1 MKRYMA
7 VLLALIMIVLT
18 FSACGDTVIVD
29 KDGNEHTPLM
39 KKGEFVQDKYGNLLE
54 EVENEN
60 GEKVTQPFDF
70 PVIYVKNKNTI
81 ENAFFVVN
89 VPSNWKYEENLNV
102 FRIQHDSKCSEEGKA
117 MCELSFE
124 ESTTGDVSVVFGNAY
139 AREIMLQ
146 NRMPDLVGKVEKFE
160 TSLFGKEVSAYKCH
174 YSTGSTVYF
183 YAFAHAYSAIG
194 IKFIISDECADK
206 ISPEEF
212 ITENLNLKS
221 FE

>member
-18 FSACGDTVIVD
+18 FTACGDTVIVD
-29 KDGNEHTPLM
+29 KDGNEHVALM
-39 KKGEFVQDKYGNLLE
+39 EKGEFVQDKYGNLIE

-70 PVIYVKNKNTI
+70 PTIYVRDENTI
-81 ENAFFVVN
+81 ENAYFVID
-89 VPSNWKYEENLNV
+89 VPSNWTYDENANV
-102 FRIQHDSKCSEEGKA
+102 FRIQHDSKCKDNGKA

-124 ESTTGDVSVVFGNAY
+124 ESTTGDVTVVYDNAY
-139 AREIMLQ
+139 AREIVLQ
-146 NRMPDLVGKVEKFE
+146 NRLPDVIGNVEKFE
-160 TSLFGKEVSAYKCH
+160 TTLFGKEVSAYKCH

-183 YAFAHAYSAIG
+183 YAFAHAYAAIG
-194 IKFIISDECADK
+194 IKFIVSDDCAEK

-212 ITENLNLKS
+212 ITENITLKS

>member
-54 EVENEN
+54 EVENEE
-60 GEKVTQPFDF
+60 GKKVTQPFAF
-70 PVIYVKNKNTI
+70 PEIYVKNKKTI
-81 ENAFFVVN
+81 ENEYFVID
-89 VPSNWKYEENLNV
+89 VPSDWKYDESLKV
-102 FRIQHDSKCSEEGKA
+102 FRIQHKEKNEEDIF
-117 MCELSFE
+117 CELSFE
-124 ESTTGDVSVVFGNAY
+124 KSTTGDVTVVYDNAF
-139 AREIMLQ
+139 AREIVLQ
-146 NRMPDLVGKVEKFE
+146 NRVPNLVGKVEKYE
-160 TSLFGKEVSAYKCH
+160 TTLFGKEVSAYKCH

-183 YAFAHAYSAIG
+183 YAFAHAYAAIG
-194 IKFIISDECADK
+194 IKFIISDKCADE

-212 ITENLNLKS
+212 ITENLTLKS